1 MANELLYGLTP
12 QDYARAEQLG
22 YTNQSFNQLGAEGTR
37 NALRNNTKFQPAVAA
52 PQATQVAQSVIP
64 QMQTT
69 ATGFNS
75 AGTGLDAGVAPASA
89 PIPAGY
95 GMPDASAGYGQYA
108 TSATPAT
115 STFNYQNPD
124 GSFNADMFQ
133 AGTADQRKVAM
144 DTIETQGLVDE
155 MNRANEFDWMGAAGV
170 GIQGA
175 NLAMNIGMYSDKKDY
190 YENVNKGLEQNL
202 TNAQDTHDNRAK
214 QQTNLGSTFS
224 RN

>member
-12 QDYARAEQLG
+12 QDYARAFELDYNNEQFNALG
-22 YTNQSFNQLGAEGTR
+22 PEGTR
-37 NALRNNTKFQPAVAA
+37 NALRNNIKYQPAVAA
-52 PQATQVAQSVIP
+52 PQATAASEFSKP
-64 QMQTT
+64 QYKSPVPVPETMVMDTVPVQN
-69 ATGFNS
+69 TGS
-75 AGTGLDAGVAPASA
+75 LPTDQAYQASQITDINA
-89 PIPAGY
+89 IA
-95 GMPDASAGYGQYA
+95 
-108 TSATPAT
+108 PAT
-115 STFNYQNPD
+115 STFNYKNPD